1 MAEEKRR
8 VAKRLSAA
16 FVRAAA
22 QGFWPD
28 GDGLYLRVDDKGN
41 RRWVFVSQKGG
52 KRREMGLG
60 SARAV
65 SLADART
72 LAHEARQ
79 AILGGRDPIADR
91 RTAEKVESRPL
102 TFGAAVNAL
111 LEAKESEW
119 RNTKHRAQW
128 RMTLTEYAKPLA
140 GTPVVA
146 IDTESILSVLKPI
159 WQTKPETASR
169 LRGRIEAVLDYA
181 RAKGNLPHDR
191 ANPARWKSHLA
202 HLLPKRG
209 KLSRGHHAA
218 MAWRDVPAF
227 LERLRERET
236 VAARALEF
244 TILTAART
252 SEVLGAC
259 WSEFDLEAKIWT
271 VPARRMKAA
280 REHRVPLSDAAL
292 TIVEKLTEAKAGE
305 FVFPGQR
312 AGRPLSNMAFEMV
325 LRRMNVKVTTHGF
338 RSSFRDWCGD
348 ATRFPRELAEAALAH
363 VIGDKSEQAY
373 RRSDALERRQEL
385 MDAWARHCELG
396 VKANVVALTRSAP

>member
-1 MAEEKRR
+1 
-8 VAKRLSAA
+8 
-16 FVRAAA
+16 
-22 QGFWPD
+22 
-28 GDGLYLRVDDKGN
+28 
-41 RRWVFVSQKGG
+41 
-52 KRREMGLG
+52 
-60 SARAV
+60 
-65 SLADART
+65 
-72 LAHEARQ
+72 
-79 AILGGRDPIADR
+79 
-91 RTAEKVESRPL
+91 
-102 TFGAAVNAL
+102 
-111 LEAKESEW
+111 
-119 RNTKHRAQW
+119 
-128 RMTLTEYAKPLA
+128 MTLTEYAKPLA